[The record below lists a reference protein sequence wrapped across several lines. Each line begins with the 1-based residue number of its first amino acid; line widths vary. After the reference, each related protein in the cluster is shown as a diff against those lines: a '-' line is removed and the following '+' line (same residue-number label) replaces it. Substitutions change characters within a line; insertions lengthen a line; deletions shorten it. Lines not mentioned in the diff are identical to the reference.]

1 MALNKQKSD
10 DEIFQESIKFHQSGN
25 LNNAQKGFSYLI
37 LKYPNSPD
45 LLNSLGT
52 INLQLGEDSKGCS
65 FLEKSLQMNPNQ
77 PMISFNLGNSYANQK
92 KFSKALKFLK
102 ITLSNDPNY
111 IEAYKK
117 KGEILTHLKIHD
129 EALYCFKKA
138 IKLVPEDI
146 TILNGIGVNLL
157 ELGEAKDALEYF
169 KKCVEINKTIAI
181 FYNNIGL
188 AEYKMN
194 AFKESIESFD
204 KCINI
209 SPSTGR
215 FYSNRGLSYQALK
228 KLKIAIENFN
238 KCISL
243 DPDYPEAYWNKSLVN
258 LFQGNYEDGWKLYE
272 YRWQSFAKEWARS
285 YTKKLWLGEEAIK
298 NKIIFIYPEQG
309 HGDFIQ
315 SYRYI
320 ALLKDM
326 QPKKIILEVTEPF
339 YKLINIQD
347 DEIEVIGPGIKPPKF
362 DLYCP
367 IMSLPLAFKT
377 QISSIPN
384 KYPYLLTDLTK
395 NKIWR
400 DKFKNGNQLKIGV
413 CWSGNPLHKNDRNRS
428 MFLNDLLEL
437 IFLPF
442 EFHCLQKEIRQEDQ
456 EGLNKDNIIDHRD
469 SLNDFSDTA
478 SLINMMDVVISVDTV
493 IAHLAGAM
501 GKKTFLLL
509 PDKSSFLWMG
519 ERNDSPWYPSIKIFR
534 QETLGDWKKPIKE
547 IIKCLKS

>member
-1 MALNKQKSD
+1 MSLNKQKND
-10 DEIFQESIKFHQSGN
+10 DEIFHESIQFHQSGN
-25 LNNAQKGFSYLI
+25 LNDAQKGFDYLI
-37 LKYPNSPD
+37 SKYPNSSD

-52 INLQLGEDSKGCS
+52 LYLQLGEDNKGCAL
-65 FLEKSLQMNPNQ
+65 LEKSLQINPNQ
-77 PMISFNLGNSYANQK
+77 SKISFNLGNSYANQK
-92 KFSKALKFLK
+92 KISKALEFLK
-102 ITLSNDPNY
+102 MAIAKEPNF

-117 KGEILTHLKIHD
+117 KGEILTHLKIHN
-129 EALYCFKKA
+129 EALSCFKKA
-138 IKLVPEDI
+138 IKLVPEDME
-146 TILNGIGVNLL
+146 ILNGIGVNLL
-157 ELGEAKDALEYF
+157 ELGDAKDALEYF
-169 KKCVEINKTIAI
+169 KKCIKINKTVAI
-181 FYNNIGL
+181 FYNNAGL

-384 KYPYLLTDLTK
+384 KYPYLLKDLTK

-413 CWSGNPLHKNDRNRS
+413 CWSGNPLHKNDLNRS
-428 MFLNDLLEL
+428 MSLNDLLEL
-437 IFLPF
+437 ISLPF
-442 EFHCLQKEIRQEDQ
+442 EFHCLQKEFRQEDQ
-456 EGLNKDNIIDHRD
+456 KELNKVNIFDHQN
-469 SLNDFSDTA
+469 SLNDFSETA
-478 SLINMMDVVISVDTV
+478 SLINMMDIVISVDTA

-501 GKKTFLLL
+501 GKRTFLLL

-519 ERNDSPWYPSIKIFR
+519 ERKDSPWYPTIKIFR
-534 QETLGDWKKPIKE
+534 QETLGDWQGPLKE
-547 IIKCLKS
+547 IIKELKS

>member
-1 MALNKQKSD
+1 MSLNKQKND
-10 DEIFQESIKFHQSGN
+10 DEIFRESIQFHQSGN
-25 LNNAQKGFSYLI
+25 LNDARKGFNYLI
-37 LKYPNSPD
+37 SKHPNSPD

-52 INLQLGEDSKGCS
+52 LNLQLGEDNKGCAL
-65 FLEKSLQMNPNQ
+65 LEKSLQINPNQ

-102 ITLSNDPNY
+102 ITLSKEPNY

-117 KGEILTHLKIHD
+117 KGEILTHLKIHN
-129 EALYCFKKA
+129 EALSCFKKA
-138 IKLVPEDI
+138 IKLVPEDME
-146 TILNGIGVNLL
+146 ILNGIGINLL
-157 ELGEAKDALEYF
+157 ELGDAKDALEYF
-169 KKCVEINKTIAI
+169 KKCIKINKTVAI
-181 FYNNIGL
+181 FYNNAGL

-194 AFKESIESFD
+194 AFRKSIESFD

-209 SPSTGR
+209 FPSKGP

-228 KLKIAIENFN
+228 NYNIAIDNFN

-243 DPDYPEAYWNKSLVN
+243 DPDYPDAYWNKSLVN
-258 LFQGNYEDGWKLYE
+258 LFQGDYGDGWELYE

-285 YTKKLWLGEEAIK
+285 YTKKLWLGEETIK

-315 SYRYI
+315 CYRYI

-326 QPKKIILEVTEPF
+326 KPKKIILETTEPF

-347 DEIEVIGPGIKPPKF
+347 DEIEVIGPDIKTPKF

-377 QISSIPN
+377 LISSIPN
-384 KYPYLLTDLTK
+384 KCPYLLTDLTK
-395 NKIWR
+395 DKIWR
-400 DKFKNGNQLKIGV
+400 NKFKNEDQLKIGV
-413 CWSGNPLHKNDRNRS
+413 CWFGNPLHKNDLNRS
-428 MFLNDLLEL
+428 MSLNDLLEL
-437 IFLPF
+437 ISLPF
-442 EFHCLQKEIRQEDQ
+442 EFHCLQKEIGQEDQ
-456 EGLNKDNIIDHRD
+456 KELNKVNIFDHQN
-469 SLNDFSDTA
+469 SLNDFSETA
-478 SLINMMDVVISVDTV
+478 SLINMMDIVISVDTA

-501 GKKTFLLL
+501 GKRTFLLL

-519 ERNDSPWYPSIKIFR
+519 ERKDSPWYPTIKIFR
-534 QETLGDWKKPIKE
+534 QETLGDWQGPLKE
-547 IIKCLKS
+547 IIKELKS

>member
-1 MALNKQKSD
+1 MSLNKQKND
-10 DEIFQESIKFHQSGN
+10 DEIFRESIQFHQSGN
-25 LNNAQKGFSYLI
+25 LNDARKGFSYLI
-37 LKYPNSPD
+37 SKHPNSPD

-52 INLQLGEDSKGCS
+52 LNLQLGEDNKGCAL
-65 FLEKSLQMNPNQ
+65 LEKSLQINPNQ

-102 ITLSNDPNY
+102 ITLSKEPNY

-117 KGEILTHLKIHD
+117 KGEILTHLKIHN
-129 EALYCFKKA
+129 EALSCFKKA
-138 IKLVPEDI
+138 IKLVPEDME
-146 TILNGIGVNLL
+146 ILNGIGVNLL
-157 ELGEAKDALEYF
+157 ELGDAKDALEYF
-169 KKCVEINKTIAI
+169 KKCIKINKTVAI
-181 FYNNIGL
+181 FYNNAGL

-413 CWSGNPLHKNDRNRS
+413 CWSGNPLHKNDLNRS
-428 MFLNDLLEL
+428 MSLNDLLEL
-437 IFLPF
+437 ISLPF
-442 EFHCLQKEIRQEDQ
+442 EFHCLQKEFRQEDQ
-456 EGLNKDNIIDHRD
+456 KELNKVNIFDHQN
-469 SLNDFSDTA
+469 SLNDFSETA
-478 SLINMMDVVISVDTV
+478 SLINMMDIVISVDTA

-501 GKKTFLLL
+501 GKRTFLLL

-519 ERNDSPWYPSIKIFR
+519 ERKDSPWYPTIKIFR
-534 QETLGDWKKPIKE
+534 QETLGDWQGPLKE
-547 IIKCLKS
+547 IIKELKS